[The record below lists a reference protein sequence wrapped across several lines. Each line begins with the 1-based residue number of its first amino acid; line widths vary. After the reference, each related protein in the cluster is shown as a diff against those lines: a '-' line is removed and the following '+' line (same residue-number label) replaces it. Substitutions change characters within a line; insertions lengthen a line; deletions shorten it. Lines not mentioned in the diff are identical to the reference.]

1 MSLKSSFQR
10 FTEAR
15 QQVAEF
21 QSLKED
27 LERLLCEVVKIE
39 TYVSIEIHRCLRCQN
54 NKIVTKENVC
64 ME

>member
-39 TYVSIEIHRCLRCQN
+39 TYE
-54 NKIVTKENVC
+54 
-64 ME
+64 